1 MKVLLTGGAGYIG
14 SVAAHELIRDGHDVV
29 VLDNLSRGHRSA
41 VPEKGHLVIGEH
53 GDRALLADILPG
65 TDCVMHFSAH
75 SLVPESMEDPGKYF
89 QNNVADGLILLVSMV
104 AADVTRFIF
113 SSTAATY
120 GEPTQVP
127 ITEDLPTNPTNPYG
141 ESKLMFEKLL
151 DWFDRIYGLR
161 SIRLRYFNAAG
172 AIPEAGEDHEPET
185 HLIPIALEAAAGK
198 RPHISIFG
206 DDYDTPDGT
215 CVRDYIHV
223 QDLARAH
230 ILALHALDSRG
241 SGVFNLGNG
250 NGFSVQEVVEV
261 SRRVT
266 GREIQTTLAPRR
278 PGDPATLVA
287 SSDKARSELGWDPQ
301 HADLEE
307 IVRSAWEWHQTHPE
321 GYPD

>member
-89 QNNVADGLILLVSMV
+89 QNNVADGLILLESMV
-104 AADVTRFIF
+104 AADVKRFIF